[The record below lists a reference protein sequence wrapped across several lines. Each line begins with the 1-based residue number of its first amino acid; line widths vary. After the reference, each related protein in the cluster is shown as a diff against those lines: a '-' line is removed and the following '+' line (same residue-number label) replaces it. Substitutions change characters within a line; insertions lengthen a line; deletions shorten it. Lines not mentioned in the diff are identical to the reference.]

1 MQRKREPYP
10 ISTLCELKDNIDTSP
25 DYQRPLV
32 WPLSNKQLLIDTV
45 LRGLDIPKFY
55 WKQIDDEHFE
65 VIDGQQR
72 IRTIWEFY
80 DNKFKLA
87 KDEEPVD
94 GEDINNKYYK
104 DLPIKMKKK
113 FTMYLIDVVIVYD
126 AKDDEEIREMFLR
139 LQNGVTLKAQ
149 EKRNAMGG
157 NMRDFVIN
165 CSKHKFFSEKVG
177 FKDLRFAHQAVASQ
191 MILLELS
198 KGATDIRNKNL
209 NDMYKEQK
217 NFDTN
222 NSDAKKVIRTLE
234 YLNKIFKEKTPELKP
249 YYVLTFY
256 LLISRLMDKYVITN
270 LEDDI
275 FKFFLD
281 FEKFRNQEEEKQEDK
296 DPDIMEFKD
305 KISHSS
311 DSKSS
316 LEWRHNYFISRFGIN
331 FPDVPLK
338 DENRN
343 FSHEQRLALWRR
355 DKTCQLKIKC
365 DGKILQFGDMD
376 ADHITPYSKGGKTIV
391 SNGRAS
397 CPECNRSRGAG

>member
-209 NDMYKEQK
+209 NDMYKEQR

-222 NSDAKKVIRTLE
+222 NPDAKKVIRTLE